1 MWRILDEEL
10 LAGVSAAELHLR
22 PARHARL
29 LDADDYEAACAEVE
43 LVCQLWGGMA
53 DLLVPVNGDGTPD
66 PYPTLL
72 RHADVDAAI
81 GRNASQLVPGL
92 SRSFRD
98 GFTVPML
105 HVCEQRKRLTRNNFR
120 AQSPQTPAPNRPQPD
135 IPMQFEG
142 PGGTNVPVPRA
153 CRSPARTDTQMLSE
167 LRTETHASCLWP

>member
-10 LAGVSAAELHLR
+10 LAGVSAAELHLH

-98 GFTVPML
+98 GFTD
-105 HVCEQRKRLTRNNFR
+105 HGRQRADQRKRL
-120 AQSPQTPAPNRPQPD
+120 SPQQLTCAFPTNNR
-135 IPMQFEG
+135 
-142 PGGTNVPVPRA
+142 
-153 CRSPARTDTQMLSE
+153 
-167 LRTETHASCLWP
+167 

>member
-92 SRSFRD
+92 SSARLRRAPALLAAAAEDKDKFLELEVC
-98 GFTVPML
+98 TV
-105 HVCEQRKRLTRNNFR
+105 
-120 AQSPQTPAPNRPQPD
+120 SPQDPWHLGYLAALGILPETPDQGTLQDLMLR
-135 IPMQFEG
+135 EG
-142 PGGTNVPVPRA
+142 NCSGT
-153 CRSPARTDTQMLSE
+153 
-167 LRTETHASCLWP
+167 

>member
-72 RHADVDAAI
+72 RHADVDAAL

-92 SRSFRD
+92 SSARLRRAPALLAAAAEERTSFSSWRC
-98 GFTVPML
+98 VPSRRRIL
-105 HVCEQRKRLTRNNFR
+105 GTWGTSRHWGSCPRLPTG
-120 AQSPQTPAPNRPQPD
+120 
-135 IPMQFEG
+135 G
-142 PGGTNVPVPRA
+142 P
-153 CRSPARTDTQMLSE
+153 CRI
-167 LRTETHASCLWP
+167 